1 MKLDWAILADAG
13 QVREGLAFV
22 MGGGIDTVN
31 ATQTPAALNATLLIR
46 LLLHKTETGRPH
58 QIELRFA
65 DEDGNELGKV
75 NADFNVADNPDV
87 PVGWDHSAMF
97 ALNIHGMP
105 LQKWGRYSVDILADG
120 NHLRTLNLRLKQ
132 VALPGQPGQL
142 PKA

>member
-31 ATQTPAALNATLLIR
+31 ANQIPAALNGTLLIR
-46 LLLHKTETGRPH
+46 LLLHRTETGRPH
-58 QIELRFA
+58 KVELRFA
-65 DEDGNELGKV
+65 DEDGHELGKV
-75 NADFNVADNPDV
+75 EAEFMVPDNPDV

-105 LQKWGRYSVDILADG
+105 LQRWGRYSIEILADG

-132 VALPGQPGQL
+132 ITVPQQPT
-142 PKA
+142 P